1 MHFEPKDGRKSLQEE
16 AGLLFQN
23 AFEFLHILA
32 KILVDS
38 HAAGHLIAG
47 MEHGA
52 VVALAEITANL
63 RIGHIR
69 VFMTEEH
76 GNLSSLND
84 SLFSAL

>member
-1 MHFEPKDGRKSLQEE
+1 M
-16 AGLLFQN
+16 
-23 AFEFLHILA
+23 
-32 KILVDS
+32 
-38 HAAGHLIAG
+38 IAG